1 MGVAV
6 LLALAG
12 CTGRWLEV
20 SESRSLPRDRTA
32 HDYRIMLRNDSVVVL
47 HDAISRNDS
56 LVEVSGATPRAVALG
71 DIAHLES
78 WQPGGE
84 RVTGGIALTIVAGL
98 LGFIYVIAHAV
109 S

>member
-1 MGVAV
+1 M

-12 CTGRWLEV
+12 CAGRWLEV

-32 HDYRIMLRNDSVVVL
+32 RDYRITLRNDSVVVL
-47 HDAISRNDS
+47 HDAISRDDS
-56 LVEVSGATPRAVALG
+56 LVEVSREPPRAVALA

-84 RVTGGIALTIVAGL
+84 RVAGTVTLTLLAILAAIGYIIAKS
-98 LGFIYVIAHAV
+98 IAD
-109 S
+109 